1 MKAYLLDVHNNR
13 ARTVEVGDE
22 DRLEEYYKLLNCS
35 TIDITSRQIEGK
47 YFDIV
52 CDDEGLFNEPVIV
65 SALDSNGEPA
75 LCGSLLFCNYDG
87 EGGETSLTDED
98 IALLRKHTAVAVKK
112 DRATGKELDYV
123 VVMTDVDY

>member
-1 MKAYLLDVHNNR
+1 MRAYLLDVHNNR
-13 ARTVEVGDE
+13 ARVVEVGDE
-22 DRLEEYYKLLNCS
+22 ERLEQYYQLLNCS
-35 TIDITSRQIEGK
+35 LIDITSRQIEGK

-52 CDDEGLFNEPVIV
+52 CDDEGLYNEPVIV

-98 IALLRKHTAVAVKK
+98 ITLLRKHTALAIKK
-112 DRATGKELDYV
+112 DKETGKEVD
-123 VVMTDVDY
+123 VMVIVTGVDP

>member
-52 CDDEGLFNEPVIV
+52 CDDEGLFNEPVKV

-75 LCGSLLFCNYDG
+75 LVGSLLFCNYDG
-87 EGGETSLTDED
+87 DGGETSLTDED
-98 IALLRKHTAVAVKK
+98 IALLRKHTAVAVKT
-112 DRATGKELDYV
+112 DRATGKEVDFV
-123 VVMTDVDY
+123 VVMTGVDP

>member
-13 ARTVEVGDE
+13 ARTVEVGDD

-35 TIDITSRQIEGK
+35 LIDITSRQIEGK
-47 YFDIV
+47 YFDIIA
-52 CDDEGLFNEPVIV
+52 DDEGLYNEPVIV

-75 LCGSLLFCNYDG
+75 LVGSLLFCNYDG

-98 IALLRKHTAVAVKK
+98 IALLRKHTAVAV
-112 DRATGKELDYV
+112 RSERETGKEIDYRV
-123 VVMTDVDY
+123 VITGVDP